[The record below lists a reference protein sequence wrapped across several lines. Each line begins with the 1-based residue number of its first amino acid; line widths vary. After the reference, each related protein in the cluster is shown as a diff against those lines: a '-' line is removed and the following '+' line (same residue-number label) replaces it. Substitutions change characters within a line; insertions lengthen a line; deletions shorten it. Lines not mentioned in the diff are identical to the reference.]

1 MAFRLACYRVFWA
14 DPDLSP
20 TVAMYLVPVMSAR
33 NAGQA
38 TGFLGRCFATGRG
51 WWWRYPNGP
60 RLIKSSLALIV
71 VLIGFRIGEML
82 RHRVSQE
89 LFRKAVLVAFFF
101 MGLRLIINGLT

>member
-1 MAFRLACYRVFWA
+1 
-14 DPDLSP
+14 
-20 TVAMYLVPVMSAR
+20 
-33 NAGQA
+33 
-38 TGFLGRCFATGRG
+38 
-51 WWWRYPNGP
+51 
-60 RLIKSSLALIV
+60 LIKSSLALIV